1 MPKVAK
7 LPQFHRIKKI
17 KLPRFFTRHIQSLGQ
32 FNAIYKHATGYKW
45 EIKILGI
52 MATKKVSG
60 LSSKAIQHPAK
71 IEQQLALVSAVKAFC
86 PKPARPLP
94 FGDHTGRDTHNLPK
108 LGVNTRPLINL
119 GRRFLLLSESRRL
132 LGPQG
137 LKILIQVFKRRLR
150 RHGFHIDKQNSLS
163 CNTVQHKVKIQK

>member
-1 MPKVAK
+1 
-7 LPQFHRIKKI
+7 
-17 KLPRFFTRHIQSLGQ
+17 
-32 FNAIYKHATGYKW
+32 
-45 EIKILGI
+45 

-71 IEQQLALVSAVKAFC
+71 VEQQLALVSAVKAFC

-119 GRRFLLLSESRRL
+119 GRRFLLLSESRRSEEHTSELQSRPHLVCRL
-132 LGPQG
+132 L
-137 LKILIQVFKRRLR
+137 LEKKKKTKYHTEI
-150 RHGFHIDKQNSLS
+150 N
-163 CNTVQHKVKIQK
+163 